1 MDKKTLVSVRNRNNG
16 NTGYSIPDR
25 GIWRNFTPGETK
37 QIELEELQQL
47 QYQPGGDYTL
57 RNLLVIENEEALE
70 ALNMDVEPEY
80 NYTEDDIRKL
90 LLDGTVDQVKDFLD
104 FAPEGAIEIAKDIA
118 VKEEIPDV
126 RKRDAISEATGFN
139 INNAINLSH
148 ALADDDEEEKIES
161 KKQRRAEVPG
171 AASKTET
178 KERRT
183 EAPATPKYKV
193 VEKKK

>member
-25 GIWRNFTPGETK
+25 GVWRNFTPGETK

-57 RNLLVIENEEALE
+57 KNLLVVENEEALE
-70 ALNMDVEPEY
+70 FLNMEVEPEY

-104 FAPEGAIEIAKDIA
+104 FAPDGAIEIAKDIA
-118 VKEEIPDV
+118 VKEEIPDI
-126 RKRDAISEATGFN
+126 RKRDAISEKTGFN
-139 INNAINLSH
+139 INNAINLNH
-148 ALADDDEEEKIES
+148 VLADDEDEVEKVEN
-161 KKQRRAEVPG
+161 KRQRRAEVPVK
-171 AASKTET
+171 AAKEEV

-183 EAPATPKYKV
+183 EIPVTPKYKV
-193 VEKKK
+193 VEKK

>member
-148 ALADDDEEEKIES
+148 ALADDDEEEKVES

-178 KERRT
+178 KECRT

>member
-148 ALADDDEEEKIES
+148 ALADDDDDKKVES
-161 KKQRRAEVPG
+161 KKQRRAEVPSNT
-171 AASKTET
+171 ATSEV
-178 KERRT
+178 KERRA
-183 EAPATPKYKV
+183 EVPATPKYKV
-193 VEKKK
+193 VEKK